1 MDDNKNNTNKNLN
14 EESLVSDLKESLTDA
29 IEDAS
34 VNIKKLIENLES
46 TIQDNKIPHETI
58 EILNNFS
65 KDLRESLELKD
76 DKSINK
82 TYKKNNFKEE
92 E

>member
-82 TYKKNNFKEE
+82 T
-92 E
+92 